1 MEITDIRMNLLD
13 NAGGV
18 KAIGSF
24 SLDNS
29 FAVRGMRV
37 MEDKKGRNFVAFPSR
52 ERANGDYE
60 DIAFPLSKEF
70 YHQITDAFMKEFH
83 RKQKE
88 MASQEQ
94 DKFQDQGQKPTEDV
108 PKPHRGRGR

>member
-1 MEITDIRMNLLD
+1 MEIM
-13 NAGGV
+13 
-18 KAIGSF
+18 
-24 SLDNS
+24 
-29 FAVRGMRV
+29 
-37 MEDKKGRNFVAFPSR
+37 
-52 ERANGDYE
+52 
-60 DIAFPLSKEF
+60 SKEF

-83 RKQKE
+83 RKQEE